1 MCDEWETWKSAGL
14 VHSPFIVPWPNKRTH
29 TPVAT
34 EWRESKI
41 GWGTAGVRRRG
52 GVAGARRPFE
62 SAALPRWAEKGVGAG
77 AGAGGGGF
85 SGSACGWEESKYTT
99 NGEYE
104 GWADGDV
111 ACRACFGA
119 DGFAVN
125 PALLQLVLQI
135 ASKVTTKK

>member
-1 MCDEWETWKSAGL
+1 MQ
-14 VHSPFIVPWPNKRTH
+14 SPCVVIVRCASKRY
-29 TPVAT
+29 P
-34 EWRESKI
+34 
-41 GWGTAGVRRRG
+41 
-52 GVAGARRPFE
+52 PC
-62 SAALPRWAEKGVGAG
+62 ALAG